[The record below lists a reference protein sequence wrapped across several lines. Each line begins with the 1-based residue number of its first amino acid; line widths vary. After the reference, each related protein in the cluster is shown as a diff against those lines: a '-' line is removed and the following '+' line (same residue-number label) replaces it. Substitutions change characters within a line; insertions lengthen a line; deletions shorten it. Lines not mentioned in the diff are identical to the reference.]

1 MYNNFFE
8 YAEKNQEILLEPK
21 KTDCAACSKAFVE
34 AGGCECIVNRDCD
47 PLALIP
53 EECLGC
59 ENMFDPN
66 QEPCKFANL

>member
-1 MYNNFFE
+1 MHNIFFE
-8 YAEKNQEILLEPK
+8 YTDKNQEMLPEPK
-21 KTDCAACSKAFVE
+21 KADCAACSQTFVE
-34 AGGCECIVNRDCD
+34 AGGCECIENRDCD

>member
-1 MYNNFFE
+1 M
-8 YAEKNQEILLEPK
+8 LPEPK
-21 KTDCAACSKAFVE
+21 QTDCATCSNVFVE
-34 AGGCECIVNRDCD
+34 AGGCECIENRDCD